1 MIGKTISHYQILEQL
16 GGGGMGIVYRAEDI
30 KLKRPVA
37 LKFLS
42 PQLSFDQEAKRRF
55 IHEAQAASALD
66 HPNICT
72 IYEIDEAEDGQMFI
86 AMAYYEG
93 ETLKKKISHLD
104 IFEGIKFAVQIAQ
117 GLAQAHKNGIVHRD
131 IKPANVMIT
140 NDGLVKILDFG
151 LAKLVGA
158 SRVTKAGTTM
168 GTPLYMSPEQIKGS
182 EVDHRS
188 DIWSFGVVL
197 YEMFTGQPPF
207 SGDYEQATLYAIVYH
222 EPRQPSEINPQIPAS
237 LERIIRK
244 ALQKRAEDRFDSMQT
259 MLGDLKR
266 VERDFSKGL
275 KHTLTDTTS
284 DILNLLDRGKN
295 YLEKNEFGEAL
306 SRFRAVLQLNPD
318 NRQARDLITE
328 VERKQKEQQEIL
340 NLLSAGK
347 RLLEKGEYQQALQ
360 TFHEV
365 LVLKPDQQDARDF
378 ISKAQDIIKRLET
391 IDKLFAD
398 AAFYTK
404 KKKFE
409 QVVGVYKQ
417 ILDLD
422 PTNKNA
428 LRGLQEAERELQ
440 TMAAGRTRTMSLS
453 AETLNKPLKPR
464 PKLGMWIGAAVTI
477 FILIA
482 GAAYLGPRIKTL
494 LDSASQASKE
504 TPSVPAKPAPDS
516 LKKAVPKD
524 DSKPDPL
531 AGLKKEVEEARRA
544 MIAAKQQVP
553 GSANDKLKNPRYG
566 QALAVESTA
575 NNQFQAGDY
584 EASRNSFKRAME
596 LYQAAGEIP
605 LTGNLTVNSTP
616 PGALIYLNGRA
627 TREKTPFTFS
637 GLEIGT
643 YQIRLTLTGYSEG
656 NSAAVVNANQT
667 ARAETGLK
675 PLPPGKLAVSAV
687 IWENGSER
695 LAFAELFVD
704 GQALGQIPGTFSLS
718 AGSHRLN
725 AKIFGYVLEGGE
737 KIITI
742 QSEQTTTL
750 KLKFVK
756 P

>member
-1 MIGKTISHYQILEQL
+1 MIGKTISHYRILEQL
-16 GGGGMGIVYRAEDI
+16 GGGGMGIVYRAEDV

-93 ETLKKKISHLD
+93 ETLKKKISHLG
-104 IFEGIKFAVQIAQ
+104 IAEGIKFAIQIAQ

-140 NDGLVKILDFG
+140 NDGLVKIVDFG
-151 LAKLVGA
+151 LAKLVGT

-197 YEMFTGQPPF
+197 YEMFVGQPPF
-207 SGDYEQATLYAIVYH
+207 AGDYEQAILYAIVYQD
-222 EPRQPSEINPQIPAS
+222 PPQPSEINPQIPAS

-244 ALQKRAEDRFDSMQT
+244 ALQKRAEDRFDSMLT

-266 VERDFSKGL
+266 VERDFSKSF
-275 KHTLTDTTS
+275 KHTATETTS
-284 DILNLLDRGKN
+284 DILNLLERGKN

-318 NRQARDLITE
+318 NRQAQDLITE
-328 VERKQKEQQEIL
+328 VERKQKEQQEVL
-340 NLLSAGK
+340 KVLSAGK
-347 RLLEKGEYQQALQ
+347 RLLEKGEYHQALK
-360 TFHEV
+360 TFQEV
-365 LVLKPDQQDARDF
+365 LALDPDHREARDF
-378 ISKAQDIIKRLET
+378 ISKAQEIIKRLET

-398 AAFYTK
+398 AEFYSK

-409 QVVGVYKQ
+409 QVLGVYKQ

-428 LRGLQEAERELQ
+428 LRGLQEAEKELQ
-440 TMAAGRTRTMSLS
+440 TIASERTRTLSLS
-453 AETLNKPLKPR
+453 ADALTKPPKPR
-464 PKLGMWIGAAVTI
+464 PQLGIWMGAAVVAV
-477 FILIA
+477 ILIA
-482 GAAYLGPRIKTL
+482 GAVRFWPVIKNS
-494 LDSASQASKE
+494 SAPPNKAPKE
-504 TPSVPAKPAPDS
+504 IPAPVDTSKDS
-516 LKKAVPKD
+516 VKAPEKD
-524 DSKPDPL
+524 DSKIERL
-531 AGLKKEVEEARRA
+531 LVLKNEAEEARHA
-544 MIAAKQQVP
+544 MIATKQQVP
-553 GSANDKLKNPRYG
+553 GSANDKLKNPRYT

-584 EASRNSFKRAME
+584 EASRNSFKWAMN
-596 LYQAAGEIP
+596 LYQSASEIP
-605 LTGNLTVNSTP
+605 LTGNLMVNSTP

-637 GLEIGT
+637 GLEIGN
-643 YQIRLTLTGYSEG
+643 YQIRLTLPGYSEG
-656 NSAAVVNANQT
+656 NAVAVVAANQT

-675 PLPPGKLAVSAV
+675 SLPPGKLAVSAV
-687 IWENGSER
+687 VWENGRER

-725 AKIFGYVLEGGE
+725 AKMFGYVVEGGE

-742 QSEQTTTL
+742 RSEQTTTL